1 MMTSGMTPPLSPAR
15 TGTRTTVRVAV
26 TDAVLVLAFVLIGRA
41 SHGEGLLATLE
52 TYWPFL
58 VGLTAGWLLTRAWR
72 HPLAVVPTG
81 LVIWVSTV
89 LVGLGLRFATGQGT
103 QLSFMIV
110 TAVVLGV
117 FLLGWR
123 AVTALI
129 RRRRRAAARG

>member
-1 MMTSGMTPPLSPAR
+1 MTIPGTNTHHTP
-15 TGTRTTVRVAV
+15 TRTTVLVAV

-58 VGLTAGWLLTRAWR
+58 VGLAVGWLMTQAWR

-81 LVIWVSTV
+81 LVIWLSTV
-89 LVGLGLRFATGQGT
+89 LVGLGLRFVTGQGT

-123 AVTALI
+123 AVAALI
-129 RRRRRAAARG
+129 RRRRAARG